1 MTVTEFGWRDTIQA
15 IRGARNC
22 ANPNF
27 GFQRQLQ
34 EYENDGLEQV
44 SHNPA
49 GQYRPASE
57 TQTPFKWRFDGKPIM
72 SQDYQ
77 GSSWALTVGRSDLGR
92 RDNKIGRNYSIFC
105 QFRSKLAITHTIAI
119 KWKEKYDAVVVDCH
133 HSLRLCG

>member
-44 SHNPA
+44 SHNQA
-49 GQYRPASE
+49 GQYQPTSK
-57 TQTPFKWRFDGKPIM
+57 TPFNGVSM
-72 SQDYQ
+72 ASQ
-77 GSSWALTVGRSDLGR
+77 
-92 RDNKIGRNYSIFC
+92 
-105 QFRSKLAITHTIAI
+105 
-119 KWKEKYDAVVVDCH
+119 
-133 HSLRLCG
+133 